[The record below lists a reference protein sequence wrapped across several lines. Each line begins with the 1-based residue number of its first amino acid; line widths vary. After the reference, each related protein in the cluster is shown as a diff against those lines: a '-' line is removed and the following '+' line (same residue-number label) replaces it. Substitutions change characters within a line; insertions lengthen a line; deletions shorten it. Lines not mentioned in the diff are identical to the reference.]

1 MRSRLP
7 LRLDTSTV
15 TRPPS
20 TFSTT
25 VRPTNAS
32 ISPLTSVQ
40 RRSSTGSIGAES
52 ASGGGAT
59 AAFPDVLAAGTTAAG
74 AGDTAPAPLAGAEVA
89 AAAGVADPTGPGVAA
104 TDGAACAV
112 PAGAGAGAGDLGV
125 TAVGADRVGGG
136 PAGAGGDAT
145 GVAGRGDG
153 DERSPEHRDARK
165 DASSRVH

>member
-40 RRSSTGSIGAES
+40 RRSSTGSIGAEPM
-52 ASGGGAT
+52 GG
-59 AAFPDVLAAGTTAAG
+59 GTTAAFGDVAAVGTTAGGIGTGVG
-74 AGDTAPAPLAGAEVA
+74 ADAAAVPLAGAAAGGVADTTGA
-89 AAAGVADPTGPGVAA
+89 AAAG
-104 TDGAACAV
+104 TDGAAAW
-112 PAGAGAGAGDLGV
+112 A
-125 TAVGADRVGGG
+125 
-136 PAGAGGDAT
+136 
-145 GVAGRGDG
+145 
-153 DERSPEHRDARK
+153 
-165 DASSRVH
+165 

>member
-40 RRSSTGSIGAES
+40 RRSSTGSIGAV
-52 ASGGGAT
+52 AAMGGGAT
-59 AAFPDVLAAGTTAAG
+59 AAFADVAAVGTTAGDIATGVG
-74 AGDTAPAPLAGAEVA
+74 ADTAAAPLAGAGA
-89 AAAGVADPTGPGVAA
+89 RGVADTTGAGV
-104 TDGAACAV
+104 TDGAAWA
-112 PAGAGAGAGDLGV
+112 
-125 TAVGADRVGGG
+125 
-136 PAGAGGDAT
+136 
-145 GVAGRGDG
+145 
-153 DERSPEHRDARK
+153 
-165 DASSRVH
+165 